1 MIGQPVVAWGP
12 EPQILRGTVTGW
24 REEIQPQASS
34 FRGCCTL
41 EDFSRTD
48 WKVGL
53 EVKRKEQPTG

>member
-1 MIGQPVVAWGP
+1 MAWGP

-34 FRGCCTL
+34 FRGCCAL